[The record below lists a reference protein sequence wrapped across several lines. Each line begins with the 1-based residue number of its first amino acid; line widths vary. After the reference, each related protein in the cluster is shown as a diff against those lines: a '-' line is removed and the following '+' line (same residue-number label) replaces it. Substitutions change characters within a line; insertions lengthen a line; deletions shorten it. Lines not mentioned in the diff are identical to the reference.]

1 MFLEIK
7 NRVEKELAN
16 FIRNLDKS
24 YSLSKISPL
33 LYRTIKDFIS
43 REGKRIRPAFFIIGY
58 LGFAKKT
65 PAGLYRTA
73 LSLELLH
80 DFMLVHDD
88 IIDKSIMRRGK
99 PSVHAAL
106 NQYLSKRRNLKFNG
120 QDLSIVIGDIIYAMA
135 IYAFLSVRED
145 PYRKEMALKKLTEAA
160 FYTGSGEFIELMF
173 GLKNIDEI
181 TLNNIYSIYDLKT
194 ANYTFATPLSMGATL
209 AGAKKSEA
217 DRLFRYGIYLG
228 RAFQI
233 KDDCLGI
240 FGSQDKIGKSS
251 LTDLKEAKKTIL
263 IWHAYRHSKRQDK
276 LVIKNILSKK
286 KVGKNDLFRVR
297 KILSSCQALKFA
309 SDEINTLIKKAESI
323 NRKSTMRPEYRNA
336 LNAYARRLLSL

>member
-1 MFLEIK
+1 MFLKIK
-7 NRVEKELAN
+7 NKVEKELVR
-16 FIRNLDKS
+16 FIRNLDKT
-24 YSLSKISPL
+24 YSLSKISPI
-33 LYRTIKDFIS
+33 LYRSIKDFIS
-43 REGKRIRPAFFIIGY
+43 RQGKRIRPAFFIIGY
-58 LGFAKKT
+58 LGFTKKT
-65 PAGLYRTA
+65 PPGLYRTA

-88 IIDKSIMRRGK
+88 IIDKSRMRRGQ

-106 NQYLSKRRNLKFNG
+106 NQYLSKQRNLKFNG
-120 QDLSIVIGDIIYAMA
+120 QDLAIVIGDIMYAMA
-135 IYAFLSVRED
+135 IYAFLSVREN

-173 GLKNIDEI
+173 GLKSIDEI
-181 TLNNIYSIYDLKT
+181 TLNNIYRIYDLKT
-194 ANYTFATPLSMGATL
+194 ANYTFATPLSMGASL

-217 DRLFRYGIYLG
+217 DKLFRYGIYLG

-240 FGSQDKIGKSS
+240 FGSQDKIGKSN

-263 IWHAYRHSKRQDK
+263 IWYAYRHSNRQDK
-276 LVIKNILSKK
+276 SAIRNIFSKK
-286 KVGKNDLFRVR
+286 RVDKNDLLRAR
-297 KILSSCQALKFA
+297 KIISSCGALKFA

-323 NRKSTMRPEYRNA
+323 NRQSKMRPKYRNA
-336 LNAYARRLLSL
+336 LNAYARKLLSL